1 MSVPEKK
8 GPLGPMIIG
17 VGGFCVLIGLGV
29 WQASKVAQKNS
40 VIADAEERL
49 IAPPSALPETPDA
62 ERDNYKR
69 VTVEGAFVN
78 DEESYFLTS
87 QTLKGPGFDV
97 IVPFETTDG
106 RRILV
111 DRGYVPQRLRDPST
125 RTETTIDG
133 PTKVE
138 GVLRWPDDTSSWTLD
153 PDIAKREFYSRS
165 VQPLADLMKTEQ
177 VMVMASETG
186 GTDWPRGSNRV
197 PLFLKML

>member
-1 MSVPEKK
+1 MSAPEKK

-17 VGGFCVLIGLGV
+17 VGGFCVLIALGV
-29 WQASKVAQKNS
+29 WQASKVAEKNR
-40 VIADAEERL
+40 VIADAEQRL
-49 IAPPSALPETPDA
+49 LAPATALPETPDD

-69 VTVEGAFVN
+69 VTVEGQFIN

-106 RRILV
+106 RRILI

-125 RTETTIDG
+125 RTETTVTG
-133 PTKVE
+133 PTKIE

-165 VQPLADLMKTEQ
+165 AINLCGKAMEITAKQLYHCIKVRT
-177 VMVMASETG
+177 S
-186 GTDWPRGSNRV
+186 
-197 PLFLKML
+197 